1 MKKVYLIQN
10 EMWEWVVI
18 CEGKQIFNGGAFRT
32 VDFALLNLY
41 IRAVTATMLDDFLN
55 WL

>member
-18 CEGKQIFNGGAFRT
+18 CEGKQIFNGGAFSDGR
-32 VDFALLNLY
+32 FCALEFIYSSCNCY
-41 IRAVTATMLDDFLN
+41 YVS
-55 WL
+55 

>member
-18 CEGKQIFNGGAFRT
+18 CEKKQIFNGGAFT
-32 VDFALLNLY
+32 DGKLAALEY
-41 IRAVTATMLDDFLN
+41 IYSRCNCYFVE
-55 WL
+55 

>member
-1 MKKVYLIQN
+1 MK
-10 EMWEWVVI
+10 
-18 CEGKQIFNGGAFRT
+18 CGNGLLFAKENKFLMEVHFRT

-41 IRAVTATMLDDFLN
+41 IRTVTATMLDDFLN